1 MENETTTMSDTLSA
15 WLAPAQ
21 EWLAQNG
28 LELAKSLV
36 IAVLI
41 FVIGKWL
48 AKKLT
53 SIVKKGMVKSK
64 MDETLVSFAGNF
76 VFIILMVCV
85 ILGSLNSLGINTT
98 SFVAILGAAG
108 LAVGLALQG
117 SLANFASGVL
127 IIMFRP
133 FKVGDAI
140 DAAGKFGI
148 VEQIS
153 IFTTNMR
160 TPDNKG
166 IIIPNGQITGGPITN
181 FSAKETRRID
191 FVFGVSYDDDLLKVK
206 KVLKEIL
213 DADERILKDPEPT
226 IGLLEMA
233 DSSINFA
240 CRPWVKSADYWN
252 VFFDI
257 QEKVKLRFDE
267 ENISIPFPQRDL
279 HIFQE
284 NPVK

>member
-1 MENETTTMSDTLSA
+1 MENETTTITDTLTT
-15 WLAPAQ
+15 WIDPAK
-21 EWLAQNG
+21 EWLSVNG
-28 LELAKSLV
+28 TKYAISFLIALLV
-36 IAVLI
+36 FA
-41 FVIGKWL
+41 IGKWIAGKITNI
-48 AKKLT
+48 AKKAM
-53 SIVKKGMVKSK
+53 GRAK
-64 MDETLVSFAGNF
+64 MDETLVSFLGNF
-76 VFIILMVCV
+76 VYILLMVCV
-85 ILGSLNSLGINTT
+85 ILGALSTLGINTT

-148 VEQIS
+148 VEEIS

-166 IIIPNGQITGGPITN
+166 IIIPNGQITGGPIIN

-191 FVFGVSYDDDLLKVK
+191 FVFGVSYSDDLLKVK
-206 KVLKEIL
+206 KVLQEIL
-213 DADERILKDPEPT
+213 DADERILKDPAPT

-240 CRPWVKSADYWN
+240 CRPWVKSADYWD
-252 VFFDI
+252 VFFAI

-267 ENISIPFPQRDL
+267 ENISIPFPQRDIHL
-279 HIFQE
+279 FQE